1 MTFDRI
7 DDLDQ
12 IDPLLGV
19 GRDDVEDVEVGGGE
33 LFDGA
38 AVKQVG
44 GVFDGPGEWL
54 GIFGG
59 RGQIDQNDGQVESGG
74 VGGRGQH
81 FDAQPREID
90 GGKIVLERE

>member
-1 MTFDRI
+1 MDRRRLGNASNLRGKQFRDGGFGDCGGGVVALDQKPLTFGGV

-12 IDPLLGV
+12 IDLLLGV
-19 GRDDVEDVEVGGGE
+19 GGDDVEDVEVGGGE
-33 LFDGA
+33 LFDGV

-59 RGQIDQNDGQVESGG
+59 
-74 VGGRGQH
+74 
-81 FDAQPREID
+81 
-90 GGKIVLERE
+90 